1 LDRRVNRLRQRLEGL
16 QYLIDALAE
25 IQYGVFQLMYA
36 VVNVGLLG

>member
-1 LDRRVNRLRQRLEGL
+1 
-16 QYLIDALAE
+16 LIDVLAE